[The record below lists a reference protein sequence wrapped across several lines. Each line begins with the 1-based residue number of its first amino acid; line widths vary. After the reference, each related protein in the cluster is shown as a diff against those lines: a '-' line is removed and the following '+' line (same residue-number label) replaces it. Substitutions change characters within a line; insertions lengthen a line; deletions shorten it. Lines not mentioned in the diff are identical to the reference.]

1 MKNNMIYVEVSI
13 KRIGTSDW
21 KKLFIMIDRST
32 IDSVHL
38 DMAKEHPYSFVNF
51 RWDKGNSFIYGAP
64 HQMMLDQEVLSDQ
77 EYAEKW
83 YLV

>member
-1 MKNNMIYVEVSI
+1 MKNDMIYIEVSI

-21 KKLFIMIDRST
+21 KNLFIMIDRST
-32 IDSVHL
+32 IDSVHQE
-38 DMAKEHPYSFVNF
+38 MVEEHPYSFVNF

-64 HQMMLDQEVLSDQ
+64 HQMMLDQEVLSSQ